1 MSHHLCIHLFRN
13 PSYTRRHV
21 FLYCQR
27 FRQISLD
34 TRLWDFKQNKS
45 HVLHQVLNKSWS
57 RSYCHQDPKML
68 WKHKALQKYMEGL
81 NEEYQTL
88 DGCLQDISGNEDSR
102 RALCRRHAKLA
113 PLAAIYQEIQEA
125 EQAIEELESMCKS
138 G

>member
-1 MSHHLCIHLFRN
+1 
-13 PSYTRRHV
+13 
-21 FLYCQR
+21 
-27 FRQISLD
+27 
-34 TRLWDFKQNKS
+34 
-45 HVLHQVLNKSWS
+45 
-57 RSYCHQDPKML
+57 
-68 WKHKALQKYMEGL
+68 MEGL